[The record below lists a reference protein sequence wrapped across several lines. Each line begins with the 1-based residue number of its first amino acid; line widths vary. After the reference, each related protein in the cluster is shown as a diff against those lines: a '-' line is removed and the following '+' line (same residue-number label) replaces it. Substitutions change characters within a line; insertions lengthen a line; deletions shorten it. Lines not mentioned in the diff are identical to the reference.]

1 MNDWTTIKLTQA
13 RQVAELMGTDED
25 ALPEPELP
33 VRQHYEQLRR
43 ITGGGREAV
52 SFIGHALPRMEGIA
66 WAARLLDEESRRV
79 DLPRRDR
86 QALDHVLRWLG
97 EPDDTRR
104 RAARD
109 AADTAGDRSPERMLA
124 LAVFFSGGSMSQPD
138 LPPVLPPPEASGRM
152 AAGAVTLAGYRSGD
166 AEAFFDRALELA
178 EAIAE
183 QGMRAIPPA

>member
-13 RQVAELMGTDED
+13 RQVAELMGVDED
-25 ALPEPELP
+25 ALPGAELP
-33 VRQHYEQLRR
+33 VRQHYDQLRGVA
-43 ITGGGREAV
+43 GGGREAV

-66 WAARLLDEESRRV
+66 WAARLLDDESRRV

-97 EPDDTRR
+97 DPDDSRR
-104 RAARD
+104 RAARE

-152 AAGAVTLAGYRSGD
+152 AAGAVTLAAYRSGD
-166 AEAFFDRALELA
+166 AEGFFDHALELA

-183 QGMRAIPPA
+183 QGMRAIQPA